1 MARKNLIVLRG
12 GARDSFLQFI
22 SDMYGRKLIL
32 TKIKD
37 KTVPGVFKIL
47 FRSVIQL
54 NNSNAIDNILFSQ
67 KELTSQRLENREK
80 EW

>member
-37 KTVPGVFKIL
+37 KTVARVLKIL
-47 FRSVIQL
+47 FPPVIQL
-54 NNSNAIDNILFSQ
+54 NNSNMNDDIYTCKPDGNY
-67 KELTSQRLENREK
+67 N
-80 EW
+80 